1 MHQIELIFSK
11 ISRLDEVHVCHQCTN
26 FIGPYFY
33 AYFPISYNLL
43 MLAVRLLKIT
53 FGSMISFE
61 IGIVNY
67 ENLQICI
74 WAVYYTKGTYEEAFF
89 LS

>member
-1 MHQIELIFSK
+1 MQ
-11 ISRLDEVHVCHQCTN
+11 
-26 FIGPYFY
+26 
-33 AYFPISYNLL
+33 
-43 MLAVRLLKIT
+43 AVRLLKIT

-74 WAVYYTKGTYEEAFF
+74 YGQCTILKVPMNRPIFYPISYYLDSLDSPTPSFTM
-89 LS
+89 LM